1 MLYKRIQQ
9 MIKEPVF
16 IDANIIIHTTSFRQV
31 AVLDWLNRLYRRILI
46 HVEVLE
52 ELKISSVRE
61 KVDVLIA

>member
-1 MLYKRIQQ
+1 

>member
-1 MLYKRIQQ
+1 

-31 AVLDWLNRLYRRILI
+31 AVFDWLNRLYRRILI

>member
-1 MLYKRIQQ
+1 

-16 IDANIIIHTTSFRQV
+16 IDANIIIHTTSFRQA
-31 AVLDWLNRLYRRILI
+31 AVFDWLNRLYRRILI

-61 KVDVLIA
+61 KVDVLIT